1 MAVLTRHVI
10 LFILLLLVACLVHGQ
25 KQNLFDSL
33 VAAKMELKQLKA
45 DTASTG
51 KEIRYLKATITMYQT
66 TDSLR
71 TEMVILRARL
81 AMEEIK
87 NYELTTRMSE
97 LKEDNKKLK
106 RKLFLEAGAAVV
118 LGVGVYLL
126 VK

>member
-1 MAVLTRHVI
+1 MTRHVI

>member
-1 MAVLTRHVI
+1 
-10 LFILLLLVACLVHGQ
+10 VHGQ